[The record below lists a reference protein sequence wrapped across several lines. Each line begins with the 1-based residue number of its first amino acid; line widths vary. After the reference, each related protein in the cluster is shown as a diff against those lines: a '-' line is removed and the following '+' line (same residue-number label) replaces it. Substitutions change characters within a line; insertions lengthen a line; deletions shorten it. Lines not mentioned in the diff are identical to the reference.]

1 MTSTPAGAQD
11 KTTNPT
17 KASLERNADQSAR
30 FVDAA
35 KDGTNKVNALRE
47 QTVENTRQIVQTSL
61 EAASHQARE
70 VSERFS
76 RTFGI
81 GSEDSQKL
89 AEQSKQNLE
98 AVARSSIVLTQAFQD
113 MSRSWFELSQNQWRR
128 NVDGLQRLAS
138 ARTAPEFASV
148 QSELLR
154 ENFQHAV
161 QDGRGIAERSLKAA
175 EEAGKTF
182 ANVASQGK
190 RG

>member
-1 MTSTPAGAQD
+1 MANNPASAQD
-11 KTTNPT
+11 KTTEAT
-17 KASLERNADQSAR
+17 KANLDRNADQGAR
-30 FVDAA
+30 FAGAA
-35 KDGTNKVNALRE
+35 KEGADKVNALRE
-47 QTVENTRQIVQTSL
+47 QTVESTRQIVQTSL

-81 GSEDSQKL
+81 GNEDSQKL

-113 MSRSWFELSQNQWRR
+113 VSRSWFELSQNQWRR
-128 NVDGLQRLAS
+128 NFDGLQRLARV
-138 ARTAPEFASV
+138 RTAAEFASV

-182 ANVASQGK
+182 TNIASPGA

>member
-17 KASLERNADQSAR
+17 KANLERNADQSAR

-89 AEQSKQNLE
+89 AEQSKQDLE

>member
-17 KASLERNADQSAR
+17 KANLERNADQSAR

-154 ENFQHAV
+154 ENLQHAV